1 MRILA
6 IEVAMSEVNPSASI
20 QELLRLLADNHQ
32 KKIQL
37 SDEDKQ
43 LAVDLVKR
51 RALDELEYGEEI
63 EVDKVRL
70 IKRVT
75 GAVGI
80 YFSS

>member
-1 MRILA
+1 
-6 IEVAMSEVNPSASI
+6 MSEVNPSASI

>member
-1 MRILA
+1 
-6 IEVAMSEVNPSASI
+6 MSEVNPSASI

-43 LAVDLVKR
+43 LAVDIVKR

>member
-1 MRILA
+1 
-6 IEVAMSEVNPSASI
+6 MSEVNQGASI

-32 KKIQL
+32 KKIEL

-43 LAVDLVKR
+43 IAVDLVKR

-63 EVDKVRL
+63 VVDKVRL

>member
-1 MRILA
+1 
-6 IEVAMSEVNPSASI
+6 MSEVNPSASI

-43 LAVDLVKR
+43 LAVDIVKR
-51 RALDELEYGEEI
+51 RALDELEYGEEV